1 MEARARP
8 VAHLGRALRH
18 RNYRLFFVGQTVS
31 LIGTWITS
39 MATSWMVYRLTSSA
53 FLLGVVGFA
62 GQAPT
67 ALLAPLAGV
76 WVDRWDRHR
85 VLLVTQVCAMLQSAA
100 LAVFALTGLM
110 TVGHLIALGVLQ
122 GVINAFDVPARQ
134 AFVVQMIDDRAD
146 LPNAIA
152 LNSSMVNLTRMIG
165 PALAGVLITA
175 VGEGW
180 CFTIDAVSYLAVL
193 ASLAAMRVPAS
204 PPRPARGAV
213 WAELVDGLAY
223 VRATP
228 LIAAVLLM
236 LAMSSLLGMPYAAL
250 MPAFAVERLGGD
262 AHTLGFLVGAS
273 GLGALAAALYLAARR
288 SVVGLGAVIGRAAA
302 TFGLALIAL
311 AFVRSAWLAV
321 PVLFVAGT
329 GMMLQLAGTN
339 TIVQTLVD
347 EDKRGRVM
355 SFYTLAFFGAAP
367 IGALLGGAIARRL
380 GTEVAIG
387 LGGVACLAA
396 ALAFRAALPWL
407 RRVSGP
413 LYRAKGL
420 LPGE

>member
-1 MEARARP
+1 MTARARP
-8 VAHLGRALRH
+8 VAHVGRALRH
-18 RNYRLFFVGQTVS
+18 RNYRLFISGQSVS
-31 LIGTWITS
+31 LVGTWITS
-39 MATSWMVYRLTSSA
+39 VATAWMVYRLTRSP
-53 FLLGVVGFA
+53 LWLGVVGFA

-67 ALLAPLAGV
+67 AILAPLAGV
-76 WVDRWDRHR
+76 WVDRWNRHR
-85 VLLVTQVCAMLQSAA
+85 VLVVTQVCAMLQSAA

-110 TVGHLIALGVLQ
+110 TVGHLIALGALQ

-134 AFVVQMIDDRAD
+134 SFLVQMIDDRAD

-165 PALAGVLITA
+165 PAIAGVLITA

-180 CFTIDAVSYLAVL
+180 CFTIDAVSYLAVI
-193 ASLAAMRVPAS
+193 ASLVAMRITPLVRR
-204 PPRPARGAV
+204 PRNGAV
-213 WAELVDGLAY
+213 WADLVDGLAY

-236 LAMSSLLGMPYAAL
+236 LALSSLLGMPYAAL
-250 MPAFAVERLGGD
+250 MPAFAVQRLGGG

-273 GLGALAAALYLAARR
+273 GLGALSAALYLASRR

-302 TFGLALIAL
+302 AFGVALVAL
-311 AFVRSAWLAV
+311 AFVHTPWLAV
-321 PVLFVAGT
+321 PILFVAGS

-339 TIVQTLVD
+339 TVVQTLVD

-355 SFYTLAFFGAAP
+355 SYYTLAFFGAQP
-367 IGALLGGAIARRL
+367 IGALLGGAVARRL
-380 GTEVAIG
+380 GTHVAVG
-387 LGGVACLAA
+387 LGGGACLVA
-396 ALAFRAALPWL
+396 ALGFRAALPWL
-407 RRVSGP
+407 RRVSQP

-420 LPGE
+420 LPG